1 MAKRFN
7 VSIPDALAERMEP
20 FKNDLSLSALM
31 QDAIERELTRLT
43 MSDADKELK
52 EGLKAAAISAWIE
65 RLPPGL
71 GAALATFA
79 DHLFELAAKD
89 GQTEFFKH
97 YRAFFFLTQE
107 EEVIADVARKK
118 YPKLDLEESLVY
130 FSEAISH
137 AKEKLEGFIY
147 EEWIPDFAYFV
158 RKKAEEGTQLLDD
171 GLLVNASTGDGRVF
185 ITTSSELDQL
195 FENNANVQS
204 LIFKSLDSRIRQNM
218 AEVDIYKYVLDIDE
232 EMIMAGF

>member
-43 MSDADKELK
+43 MSDADKELR

-65 RLPPGL
+65 RLPGL
-71 GAALATFA
+71 GAALATYA

-89 GQTEFFKH
+89 GQTKFFKY

-107 EEVIADVARKK
+107 ENLLTDIARHQ
-118 YPKLDLEESLVY
+118 YPNMEPEESVDY
-130 FSEAISH
+130 AKGVFSI
-137 AKEKLEGFIY
+137 AKDNLTDFVY

-158 RKKAEEGTQLLDD
+158 KKKAEEGTKLLDD
-171 GLLVNASTGDGRVF
+171 NLLEIDSTGDGRES
-185 ITTSSELDQL
+185 ITISTGLDQL
-195 FENNANVQS
+195 LQDNANVQD

-218 AEVDIYKYVLDIDE
+218 AEADIYKYVLDIDE
-232 EMIMAGF
+232 GMMRAGF